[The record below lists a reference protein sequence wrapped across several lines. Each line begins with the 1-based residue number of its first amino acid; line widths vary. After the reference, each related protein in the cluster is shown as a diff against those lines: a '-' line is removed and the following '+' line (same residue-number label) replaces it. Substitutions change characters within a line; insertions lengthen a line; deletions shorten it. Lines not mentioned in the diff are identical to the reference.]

1 MYNNAK
7 SYIRNNNING
17 EMFNCGIGVRQGENL
32 SPLLFALYLNDLQEF
47 LSHAYNGLQTVSDLV
62 KEQTETADT
71 ITYLKLFVILYA
83 DDTVILAESI
93 PELQAALNGMNHYC
107 VMWKLKIN
115 TMKTKVVIFSRQKVK
130 ERPKFMLGENELE
143 IVDEYKYLGF
153 SLKYNGNLST
163 GICEIKNQASRAM
176 YSLINKAKKLN
187 LAIDIQLQLFDSLV
201 LPIALYGC
209 EVWGCKETD
218 IMEKLHLQ
226 FCKMLLKVNKCTTT
240 AMVLGELGRYPIK
253 YYVDYRMLCYWYR
266 LVSGD
271 KSKISYIMYNMLYCL
286 DKNGIFNSGWISA
299 IKQLLTKCELY
310 NKYWLGQDSAS
321 INQMQ
326 FFKKLCK
333 AKLSKYYEQ
342 EWRSVVQNSSKCAL
356 YKNFKLSLKLE
367 KYLIDL
373 DVNKRI
379 NLTRFRL
386 SNHRLPIEVGR
397 YNNTIRTERICL
409 KCANYDICDEYHCMF
424 ICDTFKEIRTKFLP

>member
-1 MYNNAK
+1 
-7 SYIRNNNING
+7 
-17 EMFNCGIGVRQGENL
+17 
-32 SPLLFALYLNDLQEF
+32 
-47 LSHAYNGLQTVSDLV
+47 
-62 KEQTETADT
+62 
-71 ITYLKLFVILYA
+71 
-83 DDTVILAESI
+83 
-93 PELQAALNGMNHYC
+93 
-107 VMWKLKIN
+107 
-115 TMKTKVVIFSRQKVK
+115 
-130 ERPKFMLGENELE
+130 MLGENELE
-143 IVDEYKYLGF
+143 IVDDYKYLGF

-333 AKLSKYYEQ
+333 AEQ
-342 EWRSVVQNSSKCAL
+342 IL
-356 YKNFKLSLKLE
+356 
-367 KYLIDL
+367 
-373 DVNKRI
+373 
-379 NLTRFRL
+379 
-386 SNHRLPIEVGR
+386 
-397 YNNTIRTERICL
+397 
-409 KCANYDICDEYHCMF
+409 
-424 ICDTFKEIRTKFLP
+424 